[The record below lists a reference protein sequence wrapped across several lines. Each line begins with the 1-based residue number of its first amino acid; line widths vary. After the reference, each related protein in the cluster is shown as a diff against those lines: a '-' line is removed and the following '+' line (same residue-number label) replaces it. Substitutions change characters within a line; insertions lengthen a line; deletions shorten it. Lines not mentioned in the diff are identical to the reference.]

1 MTTTKS
7 AARLAARVTA
17 CGAAIIALWLPCLA
31 AQANAYFD
39 WQDVSP
45 KILAN
50 APRPQLG
57 RAQVMSDLAAFNAL
71 NAITPRYRAYG
82 AAQETVA
89 DASPEAALASA
100 MQTIFVNVPGADTAL
115 LDKTYR
121 EQIAKVTDATARNKG
136 VLLGKR
142 AALAIIA
149 MRIEDDFS
157 RVEQAKREPAAGVFE
172 LTPDR
177 KITSSIALTR
187 TRPFA
192 LAKTADYDPG
202 PPLDPSSAAARRD
215 LAEVKS
221 LGARDSTARSG
232 DQSIAAIFWNSGENG
247 DQNALLKSIAE
258 KNKMSLLD
266 CVRMNALLSMADSDA
281 RLIYELFKDK
291 YLYWRPYNAI
301 RGKFADAATRDDKW
315 EALIQ
320 TPANPDYP
328 SGSGVAGGALARFF
342 EAFNG
347 VGDGAVPLTWRNSAI
362 GVTRSWANGEAL
374 GRELGY
380 SRIWAG
386 VHFRNSIEVGHKLGR
401 RIMNDVLATQLVPL
415 PAK

>member
-1 MTTTKS
+1 MTTTRFMAAV
-7 AARLAARVTA
+7 AARGLAV
-17 CGAAIIALWLPCLA
+17 IAMWLPGA

-39 WQDVSP
+39 WQDVNP

-50 APRPQLG
+50 APRGHMG

-71 NAITPRYRAYG
+71 NAITPRYRAYPTPG
-82 AAQETVA
+82 PALETVP

-100 MQTIFVNVPGADTAL
+100 MQTILVNVPGADTAL

-121 EQIAKVTDATARNKG
+121 EQIAKVTDAAARNKG
-136 VLLGKR
+136 VLLGRR
-142 AALAIIA
+142 AALAMIA

-177 KITSSIALTR
+177 KMSSSIALTK

-192 LAKTADYDPG
+192 LAKVGDYDPG
-202 PPLDPSSAAARRD
+202 PPLDPASAAAKRD
-215 LAEVKS
+215 AAEVKS
-221 LGARDSTARSG
+221 LGARNSTARSG
-232 DQSIAAIFWNSGENG
+232 DQAVAAIFWNSGENG
-247 DQNALLKSIAE
+247 DSNALLKAITE

-266 CVRMNALLSMADSDA
+266 SVRMNALLSMTDSDA
-281 RLIYELFKDK
+281 RLIYELYKDK

-301 RGKFADAATRDDKW
+301 RGRFADAALRDDKW

-347 VGDGAVPLTWRNSAI
+347 SGEAAVPLTWRNSAI
-362 GVTRSWANGEAL
+362 GVTRSWPNGEAL

-401 RIMNDVLATQLVPL
+401 KIMDDVLATQLLPL
-415 PAK
+415 PGK

>member
-1 MTTTKS
+1 MTTTRFAAS
-7 AARLAARVTA
+7 AVARAVAV
-17 CGAAIIALWLPCLA
+17 IAMWLPGGA

-39 WQDVSP
+39 WQDASQ

-50 APRPQLG
+50 APRTQLG

-82 AAQETVA
+82 AALETVA

-100 MQTIFVNVPGADTAL
+100 MQTIFTNVPGADTTL
-115 LDKTYR
+115 LDKTFR
-121 EQIAKVTDATARNKG
+121 EQIAKATDAAARSKG

-142 AALAIIA
+142 AALAVIA

-157 RVEQAKREPAAGVFE
+157 RIEQARREPAAGVFE

-177 KITSSIALTR
+177 KMTSSIALTR
-187 TRPFA
+187 TRPYA
-192 LAKTADYDPG
+192 LAKLGDYDPG
-202 PPLDPSSAAARRD
+202 PPLDPASAAAKRD

-221 LGARDSTARSG
+221 LGARDSAMRSG
-232 DQSIAAIFWNSGENG
+232 DQTLAAIFWNSGENG
-247 DQNALLKSIAE
+247 DSNAVLKAIAE
-258 KNKMSLLD
+258 KSNLSLLD
-266 CVRMNALLSMADSDA
+266 SVRMNALLNMADSDA
-281 RLIYELFKDK
+281 RLVYELYKDK

-301 RGKFADAATRDDKW
+301 RGKFADAALRDDKW

-347 VGDGAVPLTWRNSAI
+347 DGAVPLTWRNSAI
-362 GVTRSWANGEAL
+362 GVTRSWPNGEAL

-401 RIMNDVLATQLVPL
+401 KIMDDVLATQLQPL
-415 PAK
+415 AGK